1 MLRRMQGSKAMR
13 VLKQR
18 VESTEYLGKIIFET
32 FQKSGIG
39 TRSRTP
45 SGLNEV

>member
-1 MLRRMQGSKAMR
+1 MLRRRQDCKAMG

-18 VESTEYLGKIIFET
+18 VESTEYRGQIIFET